1 MASVKIKGFDTD
13 KLLREIKKDIEKDL
27 KKNLEKVLDS
37 YVGDV
42 IDGDCPKCGKTTI
55 EILTKGQDKCTK
67 CGRVSK
73 VDLKVT
79 YK

>member
-13 KLLREIKKDIEKDL
+13 KLLCEIKKDIEKDL
-27 KKNLEKVLDS
+27 KKNPEKVLDS
-37 YVGDV
+37 HVGDI

-55 EILTKGQDKCTK
+55 KILTKGQAKCTK
-67 CGRVSK
+67 CGCVSK
-73 VDLKVT
+73 VDLKVS

>member
-13 KLLREIKKDIEKDL
+13 KLLREIKKDIERDL
-27 KKNLEKVLDS
+27 KKNPERVLDS
-37 YVGDV
+37 HAGDV
-42 IDGDCPKCGKTTI
+42 IEGDCSKCGKTTI
-55 EILTKGQDKCTK
+55 EILPKGQAKCTK

-73 VDLKVT
+73 VDLKIH

>member
-1 MASVKIKGFDTD
+1 MPSVKIKGFDTD

-27 KKNLEKVLDS
+27 KKNPERILDS
-37 YVGDV
+37 RVGDA

-55 EILTKGQDKCTK
+55 KILTKGQAKCTK

-73 VDLKVT
+73 VDLKVNC
-79 YK
+79 K

>member
-27 KKNLEKVLDS
+27 KKNPEKVLDS
-37 YVGDV
+37 HVGDI
-42 IDGDCPKCGKTTI
+42 IDGDCPKCGKTKI
-55 EILTKGQDKCTK
+55 KILTKGQAKCTK
-67 CGRVSK
+67 CGCVSK
-73 VDLKVT
+73 VDLKVS